1 MWNRKQLYN
10 RVGNLQH
17 FLRILSG
24 LEDRVAIRPTLKKYK
39 VIVRLNLVIKV
50 SEWQKTNGKCAAP
63 KNIRQG
69 VTAKPLKSHQAVATS

>member
-1 MWNRKQLYN
+1 MYHA
-10 RVGNLQH
+10 VSNLQH
-17 FLRILSG
+17 FLRILPE
-24 LEDRVAIRPTLKKYK
+24 LEVRVAIRPILKKHK
-39 VIVRLNLVIKV
+39 VILRLNLVIKV

>member
-1 MWNRKQLYN
+1 MYN
-10 RVGNLQH
+10 RAGNLQH
-17 FLRILSG
+17 FLRILPG
-24 LEDRVAIRPTLKKYK
+24 LERRVAIRPTLKKYK

-50 SEWQKTNGKCAAP
+50 SEWQKTNGKYAAP

>member
-1 MWNRKQLYN
+1 MYN
-10 RVGNLQH
+10 RVENLQH
-17 FLRILSG
+17 FLRILPG
-24 LEDRVAIRPTLKKYK
+24 LEGRVAIRPTLKKYK